1 MKRIAIQIIVVVVS
15 AFLLSCSQNGD
26 KSDAYGNFESDEVI
40 VSAQMQGEL
49 KQLNL
54 EEGQTVKKD
63 QLIGIIDTSTLS
75 VKKEQL
81 EAKKEATAAR
91 LTNIEAQIEVQQ
103 EQIKTLETEEQRIK
117 KLMKDGAA
125 TQQQYDNITGKLR
138 VARKQLKSIRTQKN
152 SVYREM
158 NVIDAQIREVEENM
172 NKCFIKNPVRGTV
185 LEKYLEKGEIAIPGK
200 AIYKIADL
208 TTMYLR
214 IYISGAQLPNI
225 KIGQKVE
232 VLIDKDE
239 ETNQKLEGKVSWIS
253 SQAEFTP
260 KIIQTKEERV
270 DMVYAVKVKVQNDGK
285 IKIGMPGEVNF
296 NQNPEL

>member
-1 MKRIAIQIIVVVVS
+1 MKRIALQIITVVVS
-15 AFLLSCSQNGD
+15 VSLFSCNNNGD
-26 KSDAYGNFESDEVI
+26 ESDAYGNFESDEVI

-49 KQLNL
+49 KQLKI
-54 EEGQTVKKD
+54 EEGQEVKAD
-63 QLIGIIDTSTLS
+63 QMVGLIDTATLS
-75 VKKEQL
+75 VKKDQL

-91 LTNIEAQIEVQQ
+91 LTNIEAQLEVQQ
-103 EQIKTLETEEQRIK
+103 EQIETFETEEQRIK
-117 KLMKDGAA
+117 KLLKDGAA
-125 TQQQYDNITGKLR
+125 TQQQYDNIAGKLR

-158 NVIDAQIREVEENM
+158 NVIDAQVREVEENM
-172 NKCFIKNPVRGTV
+172 NKCLVKNPVKGTV
-185 LEKYLEKGEIAIPGK
+185 LEKYLEKGEVALPGK

-208 TTMYLR
+208 STMYLR
-214 IYISGAQLPNI
+214 VYVSGAQLPNI

-239 ETNQKLEGKVSWIS
+239 VSNQKLNGEITWIS

-270 DMVYAVKVKVQNDGK
+270 DMVYAVKVKVQNDGR

-296 NQNPEL
+296 NENN

>member
-1 MKRIAIQIIVVVVS
+1 MKRIAIQIIVVVSVMM
-15 AFLLSCSQNGD
+15 LSCSHNSD

-40 VSAQMQGEL
+40 VSAQMQGQL

-54 EEGQTVKKD
+54 EEGQVVKTD
-63 QLIGIIDTSTLS
+63 QLVGIIDTSTLS

-91 LTNIEAQIEVQQ
+91 LTNIEAQLEVQQ
-103 EQIKTLETEEQRIK
+103 EQISTFETEEQRIK
-117 KLMKDGAA
+117 KLLKDGAA

-138 VARKQLKSIRTQKN
+138 VARKQLNSIRSQKKA
-152 SVYREM
+152 VYSEIK
-158 NVIDAQIREVEENM
+158 VIDAQIREVEENID
-172 NKCFIKNPVRGTV
+172 KCLVKNPVRGTV
-185 LEKYLEKGEIAIPGK
+185 LEKYLERGEVAVPGK

-208 TTMYLR
+208 STMYLR
-214 IYISGAQLPNI
+214 VYVSGAQLPHI
-225 KIGQKVE
+225 QIGQKVE

-239 ETNQKLEGKVSWIS
+239 EANQKLVGKITWIS

-270 DMVYAVKVKVQNDGK
+270 DMVYAVKVKVQNNGK

-296 NQNPEL
+296 N

>member
-1 MKRIAIQIIVVVVS
+1 MKRIALQIITVVVS
-15 AFLLSCSQNGD
+15 VSLFSCNNNGD

-49 KQLNL
+49 KQLEI
-54 EEGQTVKKD
+54 EEGQEVKED
-63 QLIGIIDTSTLS
+63 QLVGIIDTATLS
-75 VKKEQL
+75 VKKDQL

-91 LTNIEAQIEVQQ
+91 LTNIEAQLEVQQ
-103 EQIKTLETEEQRIK
+103 EQIETFETEEQRIE
-117 KLMKDGAA
+117 KLLEDGAA
-125 TQQQYDNITGKLR
+125 TQQQYDNIAGKLR

-172 NKCFIKNPVRGTV
+172 NKCMIKNPVRGTV
-185 LEKYLEKGEIAIPGK
+185 LEKYLEKGEVALPGK

-208 TTMYLR
+208 STMYLR
-214 IYISGAQLPNI
+214 VYVSGAQLPHV
-225 KIGQKVE
+225 KIGQEAE

-239 ETNQKLEGKVSWIS
+239 ESNQKLKGEITWIS

-296 NQNPEL
+296 NEND

>member
-1 MKRIAIQIIVVVVS
+1 MKRIALQIITVVVS
-15 AFLLSCSQNGD
+15 VSLFSCNNNGD

-49 KQLNL
+49 KQLEI
-54 EEGQTVKKD
+54 EEGQEVKED
-63 QLIGIIDTSTLS
+63 QLVGIIDTATLS
-75 VKKEQL
+75 VKKDQL

-91 LTNIEAQIEVQQ
+91 LTNIEAQLEVQQ
-103 EQIKTLETEEQRIK
+103 EQIETFETEEQRIE
-117 KLMKDGAA
+117 KLLEDGAA
-125 TQQQYDNITGKLR
+125 TQQQYDNIAGKLR

-172 NKCFIKNPVRGTV
+172 NKCLVKNPVRGTV
-185 LEKYLEKGEIAIPGK
+185 LEKYLEKGEVALPGK

-208 TTMYLR
+208 STMYLR
-214 IYISGAQLPNI
+214 VYVSGAQLPHV
-225 KIGQKVE
+225 KIGQEAE

-239 ETNQKLEGKVSWIS
+239 ESNQKLKGEITWIS

-296 NQNPEL
+296 N

>member
-1 MKRIAIQIIVVVVS
+1 MKRIALQIITVVVS
-15 AFLLSCSQNGD
+15 VSLFSCNNNGD
-26 KSDAYGNFESDEVI
+26 ESDAYGNFESDEVI

-49 KQLNL
+49 KQLKI
-54 EEGQTVKKD
+54 EEGQEVKAD
-63 QLIGIIDTSTLS
+63 QMVGLIDTATLS
-75 VKKEQL
+75 VKKDQL

-91 LTNIEAQIEVQQ
+91 LTNIEAQLEVQQ
-103 EQIKTLETEEQRIK
+103 EQIETFETEEQRIK
-117 KLMKDGAA
+117 KLLKDGAA
-125 TQQQYDNITGKLR
+125 TQQQYDNIAGKLR

-158 NVIDAQIREVEENM
+158 NVIDAQVREVEENM
-172 NKCFIKNPVRGTV
+172 NKCLVKNPVKGTV
-185 LEKYLEKGEIAIPGK
+185 LEKYLEKGEVALPGK

-208 TTMYLR
+208 STMYLR
-214 IYISGAQLPNI
+214 VYVSGAQLPNI

-239 ETNQKLEGKVSWIS
+239 VSNQKLKGEITWIS

-270 DMVYAVKVKVQNDGK
+270 DMVYAVKVKVQNDGR

-296 NQNPEL
+296 NENN